1 MKTAFAARQTSIWGQ
16 WYSGLTILLCTTL
29 FFLLNLSTAQGQED
43 SGLAGKNEDKS
54 APFHPM
60 LSEDEQQYLQQLARI
75 RVALID
81 NQPPLSMAQAGEP
94 EGYLND
100 LLFTLADGLGLE
112 VQFVP
117 MSYSQSVEALQNGRL
132 DLLND
137 YSPHQGGARTLLET
151 RPVINSPFVVVGS
164 ADRPPVRSM
173 NDIVSRKLVMVKGFQ
188 QTTLFRE
195 RYPEQDLMLVDS
207 IDEAYRALRSQD
219 AEFYIDNATHA
230 GFYLRHHLI
239 SDLRILGELPR
250 QELGR
255 LSLRFAVSKEHPL
268 LHSAIAKSLDRL
280 IKTGELGK
288 LKDRWLEPLSGVPS
302 FQLTAEEQTWLK
314 QHPRIRVVLDPDW
327 APVEYRDRS
336 GHYEGISLDYLARIE
351 AMLGIDIVISEDLDW
366 QEGVEAV
373 KSRNSDMFASVA
385 QTPQRDEYL
394 TFTRPYLHI
403 PIRIFA
409 RDDVPYIGDLENL
422 RNKKIAVVEDYA
434 IHDWL
439 STDYPH
445 LNLVP
450 VETPLD
456 GLASVADGDIDVFIG
471 NVVTT
476 NYYLKKHDFIN
487 VREAGDT
494 PYSNSQAM
502 AVRNDWPIFATILQ
516 KTLDAIPEEE
526 KKNIFNRWVSLKFER
541 TINYT
546 LLWWVLFIALVTIMV
561 FVYWNRSLDKQIAH
575 RTHDLAESEARFR
588 NIFEKNSSVM
598 ILIDPGTGKIVQAN
612 NSAIDYYGYPEK
624 ELIGMPIYN
633 INRLSREDIQKQ
645 ILKATNEEKN
655 YFTFQHRL
663 ASGEIR
669 DVEVYSTPIS
679 SGSGPLLFSIVND
692 VTDRKRAEERIA
704 IQAHYDSLT
713 GLPNRVLAL
722 DRLAMYQRE
731 SDRNHEKTGV
741 MFLDLDDFKKINDTM
756 GHDVGDLLL
765 IEAGERI
772 RHTLRDIDT
781 VGRLGGDE
789 FIILIGHITDQSAL
803 IPIAEKLLERFQEP
817 FSIQNREL
825 VLTASIGISVYPDDG
840 SDSQTLLR
848 YADSAMY
855 SAKEQGRATYTFF
868 TDAMNQKV
876 SRRLSL
882 EEQMN
887 GALERGEFHLH
898 YQPKI
903 EITSGKILGVEALL
917 RWNNPVHGNVSP
929 AEFIPIAEQ
938 TGLIVAIGEFVIKQ
952 ALQFITD
959 CRQKYDASLSIA
971 VNLSPRQFRDPG
983 LIEFISHSIDEFRLP
998 WKALELEIT
1007 EGVLMIGLGYIE
1019 EAIATLNQ
1027 KGAVL
1032 AMDDFGTGYSSLSYL
1047 RHFPFDV
1054 LKIDRSFV
1062 NGISDN
1068 THDLE
1073 LVNATIAMGHN
1084 LGMVVVAEGVETHE
1098 QLDILTQHGCDVAQG
1113 YYFSKPVPPGELVA
1127 LLTRKS
1133 Q

>member
-1 MKTAFAARQTSIWGQ
+1 MKTVFPVKRASTWGQ
-16 WYSGLTILLCTTL
+16 WYSGLALLLYTSL
-29 FFLLNLSTAQGQED
+29 FFLLNLSTAQGQ
-43 SGLAGKNEDKS
+43 AGSTSTEMKAVDPALFNTV
-54 APFHPM
+54 
-60 LSEDEQQYLQQLARI
+60 LTRDEQQYLQQLSRI

-81 NQPPLSMAQAGEP
+81 NQPPLTMIEAGEP
-94 EGYLND
+94 RGYLND
-100 LLFTLADGLGLE
+100 LLFRLADGLGLE
-112 VQFVP
+112 VEFVAMP
-117 MSYSQSVEALQNGRL
+117 FSQSVEALQEGRL

-137 YSPHQGGARTLLET
+137 YSPHPGQSRVLLET

-164 ADRPPVRSM
+164 ADRPPVRSIS
-173 NDIVSRKLVMVKGFQ
+173 DIVSRKLVMVKGFQ

-207 IDEAYRALRSQD
+207 IDEAYRALRSRD
-219 AEFYIDNATHA
+219 AAFYIDNATHA
-230 GFYLRHHLI
+230 GSYLRHHLI
-239 SDLRILGELPR
+239 SDLRILGELSR

-288 LKDRWLEPLSGVPS
+288 LKDRWLEPSSGVPS
-302 FQLTAEEQTWLK
+302 FQLTAEEQTWLR

-327 APVEYRDRS
+327 APVEYRDRA
-336 GHYEGISLDYLARIE
+336 GQYEGISLDYLARIE

-394 TFTRPYLHI
+394 TFTRPYLHM

-409 RDDVPYIGDLENL
+409 RDDAPYIGDLENL
-422 RNKKIAVVEDYA
+422 RNKQIAVVEDYA

-456 GLASVADGDIDVFIG
+456 GLASVIDGDIDVFIG

-502 AVRNDWPIFATILQ
+502 AVRNDWPIFANILQ
-516 KTLDAIPEEE
+516 KALDAIPEEE
-526 KKNIFNRWVSLKFER
+526 KKTIFNRWVSLKFEH

-546 LLWWVLFIALVTIMV
+546 LLWWVLFVALATIMV
-561 FVYWNRSLDKQIAH
+561 FVYWNRLLDKQIAH

-598 ILIDPGTGKIVQAN
+598 ILIDPGTGKIVEAN
-612 NSAIDYYGYPEK
+612 KSAIDYYGYPPE
-624 ELIGMPIYN
+624 ELVGMSISN
-633 INRLSREDIQKQ
+633 INTLSSEKIQEQ
-645 ILKATNEEKN
+645 IFKATNEEKN
-655 YFTFQHRL
+655 YFVFQHRL
-663 ASGEIR
+663 ANGDVR

-679 SGSGPLLFSIVND
+679 SGKISLLFSIIND
-692 VTDRKRAEERIA
+692 VTDRRRAEERIS

-713 GLPNRVLAL
+713 GLPNRALAL

-741 MFLDLDDFKKINDTM
+741 MFLDLEDFKKINDTM

-772 RHTLRDIDT
+772 RHTLRYIDT

-789 FIILIGHITDQSAL
+789 FIILIGHIPDQSAL

-840 SDSQTLLR
+840 NDSRTLLR

-917 RWNNPVHGNVSP
+917 RWNNPVHGTVSP
-929 AEFIPIAEQ
+929 AELF
-938 TGLIVAIGEFVIKQ
+938 
-952 ALQFITD
+952 
-959 CRQKYDASLSIA
+959 
-971 VNLSPRQFRDPG
+971 LSP
-983 LIEFISHSIDEFRLP
+983 
-998 WKALELEIT
+998 
-1007 EGVLMIGLGYIE
+1007 
-1019 EAIATLNQ
+1019 
-1027 KGAVL
+1027 
-1032 AMDDFGTGYSSLSYL
+1032 
-1047 RHFPFDV
+1047 
-1054 LKIDRSFV
+1054 
-1062 NGISDN
+1062 
-1068 THDLE
+1068 
-1073 LVNATIAMGHN
+1073 
-1084 LGMVVVAEGVETHE
+1084 
-1098 QLDILTQHGCDVAQG
+1098 
-1113 YYFSKPVPPGELVA
+1113 SKPA
-1127 LLTRKS
+1127 
-1133 Q
+1133 

>member
-1 MKTAFAARQTSIWGQ
+1 MRTVFSVSRAPIRGQ
-16 WYSGLTILLCTTL
+16 WYSGLT
-29 FFLLNLSTAQGQED
+29 FLLISLLFLMNLSTAQAQESSTPVKINKD
-43 SGLAGKNEDKS
+43 GS
-54 APFHPM
+54 ARFKP
-60 LSEDEQQYLQQLARI
+60 LLTDEEEQYLQQLSRI

-81 NQPPLSMAQAGEP
+81 NQPPLTMVQAGEP

-100 LLFTLADGLGLE
+100 LLFRLAEALGLE
-112 VQFVP
+112 VEFVP
-117 MSYSQSVEALQNGRL
+117 MSYSQSVEALQKGQL

-137 YSPHQGGARTLLET
+137 YSPYHGRTSALLES

-164 ADRPPVRSM
+164 ANLPPIHSM
-173 NDIVSRKLVMVKGFQ
+173 ADIRDRKLVMVEGFQ
-188 QTTLFRE
+188 QTSRVQE
-195 RYPEQDLMLVDS
+195 HYPEQELMLVDS

-219 AEFYIDNATHA
+219 AAFYIDNATHA

-255 LSLRFAVSKEHPL
+255 LSLRFAINKTHPL
-268 LHSAIAKSLDRL
+268 LHSAIDKSLERL
-280 IKTGELGK
+280 VKSGELEK
-288 LKDRWLEPLSGVPS
+288 LKEQWLAPQTEAPV
-302 FQLTAEEQTWLK
+302 FQLTAEEQAWLK
-314 QHPRIRVVLDPDW
+314 QHPEIRVVLDPDW

-336 GHYEGISLDYLARIE
+336 GNYEGISLDYLSRIE
-351 AMLGIDIVISEDLDW
+351 AMLGITIHISEGLDW
-366 QEGVEAV
+366 QEGVAAV

-385 QTPQRDEYL
+385 KTPQREAYL
-394 TFTRPYLHI
+394 TFTRPYLHM

-422 RNKKIAVVEDYA
+422 REKRIAVVENYA

-450 VETPLD
+450 VETPVD
-456 GLASVADGDIDVFIG
+456 GLASVADRDIDVFIG

-476 NYYLKKHDFIN
+476 NYYVKKHDFGN

-502 AVRNDWPIFATILQ
+502 AVRSDWPIFASILQ
-516 KTLDAIPEEE
+516 KALDAIPEDE

-546 LLWWVLFIALVTIMV
+546 LLWWVLFVALATIMV
-561 FVYWNRSLDKQIAH
+561 FVYWNRALDKQVAH

-598 ILIDPGTGKIVQAN
+598 LLVNPDTGHIVEAN
-612 NSAIDYYGYPEK
+612 NSAIDYYGYTAD
-624 ELIGMPIYN
+624 ELIGMPISD
-633 INRLSREDIQKQ
+633 INTLPPKQ
-645 ILKATNEEKN
+645 IQEHIDKARNEETN
-655 YFTFQHRL
+655 YFMFQHRL
-663 ASGEIR
+663 ASGEAR
-669 DVEVYSTPIS
+669 DVEVYSTPIYTG
-679 SGSGPLLFSIVND
+679 SGSLLFSIIND
-692 VTDRKRAEERIA
+692 VTDRKRAEEHIA
-704 IQAHYDSLT
+704 IQAHYDALT
-713 GLPNRVLAL
+713 GLPNRLLAL
-722 DRLAMYQRE
+722 DRLAMYLRE
-731 SDRNHEKTGV
+731 SDRSHEKTGV

-756 GHDVGDLLL
+756 GHDVGDILL

-772 RHTLRDIDT
+772 RDALRDIDT

-789 FIILIGHITDQSAL
+789 FIILVGHITDQSTL
-803 IPIAEKLLERFQEP
+803 IPIAEKLLERFQQP

-840 SDSQTLLR
+840 SDAQTLLR

-868 TDAMNQKV
+868 TDAMNQRV
-876 SRRLSL
+876 SRRLNL

-887 GALERGEFHLH
+887 GALERGEFSLH

-903 EITSGKILGVEALL
+903 DISSGRILGVEALL
-917 RWNNPVHGNVSP
+917 RWNNPEHGAVSP

-938 TGLIVAIGEFVIKQ
+938 TGLIVPIGEFVIKE

-959 CRQKYDASLSIA
+959 CRKNYDPTLSIA
-971 VNLSPRQFRDPG
+971 VNLSPRQFRDHG
-983 LIEFISHSIDEFRLP
+983 LVDFIRRCIEEFNLP
-998 WKALELEIT
+998 WNALELEIT

-1019 EAIATLNQ
+1019 EAIETLSQ
-1027 KGAVL
+1027 QGAIL

-1047 RHFPFDV
+1047 RHFPFNV
-1054 LKIDRSFV
+1054 LKIDRSFIT
-1062 NGISDN
+1062 GISAN
-1068 THDLE
+1068 AHDLE

-1084 LGMVVVAEGVETHE
+1084 LGMVVVAEGVETQE
-1098 QLDILTQHGCDVAQG
+1098 QLNILRQHGCDVAQG
-1113 YYFSKPVPPGELVA
+1113 YYFSRPVTPGKLMDQ
-1127 LLTRKS
+1127 LSRKI